1 MRPAPVFKTTPVV
14 TVEGQGV
21 FIVPTVAQ
29 ECAQMR
35 VVVQVIR
42 DRGNKSLNTKL
53 LPDRSFYGYANTIIN
68 ARVLETVQ
76 IEFGKQV
83 VYEFDNIRA
92 QIAMQIHCSTE
103 NINENLGVMY
113 QGLSS
118 PIPGPTY
125 PTYTAFFLQPPWL
138 PRVPLDEVWLQAD
151 GGCKLAVWCEYQE
164 IDFLCDSAKNKFV
177 PRDNDKEDDKGLP
190 NPTGQGEG
198 ERPLGG
204 GQDQTNPAPQNGDGN
219 GGPDPNSPAELAK
232 KWFIDV
238 TIGINGG
245 PDQTFTNLFGPFDE
259 KPTYSLGRE
268 FNSPP
273 LFSTEQFVNGI
284 YQGLAESYGKAAQAS
299 IVRR

>member
-1 MRPAPVFKTTPVV
+1 
-14 TVEGQGV
+14 
-21 FIVPTVAQ
+21 
-29 ECAQMR
+29 MR

-42 DRGNKSLNTKL
+42 DRENKSLNTKL

-68 ARVLETVQ
+68 ARVLTTVQ

-118 PIPGPTY
+118 PIPGPAY

-151 GGCKLAVWCEYQE
+151 GGCKLAIWCEYQE
-164 IDFLCDSAKNKFV
+164 IDYLCESAKNTFT
-177 PRDNDKEDDKGLP
+177 PRDNDKEDDRGLP

-198 ERPLGG
+198 ERPMGG

-219 GGPDPNSPAELAK
+219 GGPDPSGPGQAAK
-232 KWFIDV
+232 KWYVSYIAGNENGPPILYDRID
-238 TIGINGG
+238 
-245 PDQTFTNLFGPFDE
+245 GPFDE
-259 KPTYSLGRE
+259 KPTVTLGRE
-268 FNSPP
+268 LNTPP
-273 LFSTEQFVNGI
+273 RFSTEYFVNGI
-284 YQGLAESYGKAAQAS
+284 YQGIAESYGSVIQVVIEKADPPPG
-299 IVRR
+299 